1 MITIFAAPKP
11 FKGRIETIQKNAI
24 GSWMQLRPQCEII
37 LFGGEVG
44 TAEAAEELGVR
55 HVPEVA
61 TNEHGTPLLNDLF
74 EKTERMASHDLL
86 AYVNCDIILMSDFI
100 RAVENVNEWT
110 KSFLMV
116 GECRDLQL
124 NETLDFDRDDWEQR
138 LCVTAREIGKSR
150 GARYVDY
157 FVFPRG
163 FYQQVPPFAIGRAG
177 FDNWLIWSARAS
189 KNLVV
194 DATRAVTTVHQNHD
208 YSHVPGGQNWSY
220 RGAEAK
226 RNCEL
231 AGGTKH
237 FFYICDA
244 THRLQQAGIKRNF
257 GAYFRL
263 GNYWDVA
270 KSRWLRSLGWGLV
283 EWTRPLRHPLGLRID
298 NIQRLRRFLSRQK

>member
-1 MITIFAAPKP
+1 MITIFAVPKP
-11 FKGRIETIQKNAI
+11 FKGHIATIQSNAI
-24 GSWMQLRPQCEII
+24 GSWTRLRPQCEII
-37 LFGGEVG
+37 LYGGEEG
-44 TAEAAEELGVR
+44 TDRIAEELGVC

-61 TNEHGTPLLNDLF
+61 RNEYGTPLLNDLF

-100 RAVENVNEWT
+100 RAVENVNEWK

-124 NETLDFDRDDWEQR
+124 NETLDFDHDDWDQR
-138 LCVTAREIGKSR
+138 LHVLARGTGKSR
-150 GARYVDY
+150 GPRYVDY
-157 FVFPRG
+157 FVFPKG
-163 FYQQVPPFAIGRAG
+163 FYRDVPPFAIGRAG

-189 KNLVV
+189 KNFVV
-194 DATRAVTTVHQNHD
+194 DATRLVTAVHQNHD
-208 YSHVPGGQNWSY
+208 YSHVAGGQEWTY

-231 AGGTKH
+231 AGGKKH

-244 THRLQQAGIKRNF
+244 THRFRESGIKRNF

-270 KSRWLRSLGWGLV
+270 KNRWLLSVGWQLA

-298 NIQRLRRFLSRQK
+298 SIQRLRRFLGRQK